1 MLVATTQ
8 TVWLF
13 VGNGIAAVIL
23 IALVLF
29 TYGFETWPS
38 ESTCSRLLEHGDTL
52 QEWIAALQG
61 AREVVIDCNIRSGS
75 HQALLV
81 PIHKIETHMN
91 VVRQCWIDAKAK
103 HSLLE
108 SSLRETLE
116 DLVYV
121 HEKFDTISVFP
132 DNLDVILEAK
142 PAFDARH
149 DMRVLMKP
157 TKSMFR
163 KFTQ

>member
-1 MLVATTQ
+1 MWAT
-8 TVWLF
+8 
-13 VGNGIAAVIL
+13 AL
-23 IALVLF
+23 IWCRRV
-29 TYGFETWPS
+29 
-38 ESTCSRLLEHGDTL
+38 DTFAFF
-52 QEWIAALQG
+52 II
-61 AREVVIDCNIRSGS
+61 VVIDCNIRSGS

-157 TKSMFR
+157 TKR
-163 KFTQ
+163 RILNKLVGIRWLNDATPGGVIPTLKD